1 MMVKGTLIAD
11 TEDGRRIDSALFLGK
26 AEPGIHDPVL
36 ADPVLVAIAGVIGIN
51 LRAVDDLV
59 GGPRT
64 GAVDAGA
71 DNIVDMLGGPSDVLN
86 LGFEEG
92 DGPHVVN
99 LPATHP
105 ALDGGPERWK
115 SEIAYIITGSARLQL
130 DGDVSIHVSLSN
142 DGTIQRLLTVPPVPY
157 ATAPC
162 GYVPLGQLFSFPGL
176 DRIGATGR
184 LIPGREHA
192 TIHVMIA

>member
-26 AEPGIHDPVL
+26 AEPGLHDPVL
-36 ADPVLVAIAGVIGIN
+36 ADPVLVAIARTMGIN
-51 LRAVDDLV
+51 PRAVDDLLADHRS
-59 GGPRT
+59 GPVN
-64 GAVDAGA
+64 ADA
-71 DNIVDMLGGPSDVLN
+71 DNIVDMLGGPSDTLN

-115 SEIAYIITGSARLQL
+115 LEIAYIITGSARLQL
-130 DGDVSIHVSLSN
+130 DRDVSLHVSLSN

-157 ATAPC
+157 ATAPR
-162 GYVPLGQLFSFPGL
+162 GYVSLRELFSFQGL
-176 DRIGATGR
+176 GRIEATGR
-184 LIPGREHA
+184 LIPGEEHA